1 MGLYQLRREQAVSA
15 TIDEIWDFISNP
27 GNLKLITPGY
37 MGFDISGVPPGKM
50 YPGMIISYT
59 VKPLLGMKMLW
70 VSEITHVIEKQY
82 FVDEQR
88 SGPYKMWH
96 HEHFIKPVP
105 AGVLMT
111 DIVSYIPPAGF
122 IGKIANSLLIRKE
135 LKKIFDYREMTLAA
149 RFNKKGGS

>member
-1 MGLYQLRREQAVSA
+1 MGLYRLRREQTVPA
-15 TIDEIWDFISNP
+15 TIDEAWDFISNP
-27 GNLKLITPGY
+27 GNLKLITPGH

-59 VKPLLGMKMLW
+59 VRPLLGIKMLW
-70 VSEITHVIEKQY
+70 VSEITHVREKQY

-96 HEHFIKPVP
+96 HEHFIESVP

-122 IGKIANSLLIRKE
+122 IGNIANSLLIRKE
-135 LKKIFDYREMTLAA
+135 LKKIFDYREEALAGI
-149 RFNKKGGS
+149 FNKKGGS